1 MILLKIFIGLLI
13 GLFLLFIYSCCKVA
27 SDADRYMEEYKDE
40 DKLYK

>member
-1 MILLKIFIGLLI
+1 MIIKLLIGLLI

-40 DKLYK
+40 EKLCK